1 MTAQRRGMQSARAMT
16 LIEVMIAVAI
26 MGMLGLMSYG
36 AIRSLSLGR
45 KAEMVRADRIRQGR
59 EALSRITRELQSAYL
74 TGHYPPAISQATR
87 KTAFIGEAGS
97 KFARLDFAAFAHRRV
112 ESGVPESD
120 QAELGYFGADNPDA
134 PGKTDL
140 MRREQSPIDMEP
152 TRGGNVDVLAED
164 IEELQFKYFD
174 GIAQKWV
181 DRWDSADTN
190 GAPNRLPVYV
200 HVLIRMAA
208 EPNGKPVELETKVVI
223 PLQRQLMFGVVP
235 P

>member
-1 MTAQRRGMQSARAMT
+1 MRRRALSRAMT

-59 EALSRITRELQSAYL
+59 EALARITRELQSAYL
-74 TGHYPPAISQATR
+74 TGHYPAVMSQATR

-97 KFARLDFAAFAHRRV
+97 KFARVDFASFAHRRV
-112 ESGVPESD
+112 ESGSPESD
-120 QAELGYFGADNPDA
+120 QAEVGYFGADNPDV

-140 MRREQSPIDMEP
+140 MRREQSPQDAEP
-152 TRGGNVDVLAED
+152 TRGGVVDVLAED
-164 IEELQFKYFD
+164 IEELQFKYYD
-174 GIAQKWV
+174 QLTQRWT
-181 DRWDSADTN
+181 DRWDTTDTN
-190 GAPNRLPVYV
+190 GAPNRLPTYV
-200 HVLIRMAA
+200 SVTLRMAP
-208 EPNGKPVELETKVVI
+208 EPGGKPVTLETKVGI
-223 PLQRQLMFGVVP
+223 PMQKPLIFGIVP